1 MPDARC
7 WRPVLE
13 AMVNRPAGKRYFRQP
28 TEGIPMRLTR
38 PTERIRV
45 RPRAQAGA
53 QARARLRIRPD
64 LLALVLLSSAA
75 LALAAPPPLAAAAQE
90 SSGTRAFTVEEQRLD
105 QDVPQ
110 EILRRSGFDGV
121 APDFV
126 RSLSGARSYAQA
138 ERAVTRQGARLWQ
151 RAVDRA
157 QGRGSA
163 HGDLSRDD
171 DRPLYW
177 ARLGMTRELRQW
189 QPEFTLSE
197 AARAR
202 LLGKL
207 ERSSRGQDSMAF
219 PAGKGDDAGVRRIV
233 VTGFDPFT
241 LDRDIRISNPSG
253 ATALALDG
261 VVITTADGPAR
272 IQTAVFPVRWQ
283 DFADGTVE
291 RALGGPL
298 SRADLFTTVSQGR
311 VGRIDVERFNGAWRG
326 GFGDNENVSETGLV
340 PVSDPASQPQWTTTS
355 LPYGAIAAAD
365 TGRFPVYDNTSVT
378 EVPAGGSGPVV
389 RPDGPTPG
397 SAARAGGGGDY
408 LSNEIAYRA
417 TLLRDRLGRDIPG
430 GHVHTP
436 VLEFGAG
443 NTDPATGSVTDP
455 EFVRN
460 RLDIIAQ
467 LKSIVTV
474 AADAS

>member
-1 MPDARC
+1 
-7 WRPVLE
+7 
-13 AMVNRPAGKRYFRQP
+13 
-28 TEGIPMRLTR
+28 MRLTPVR
-38 PTERIRV
+38 PPRVRLRV
-45 RPRAQAGA
+45 RPD
-53 QARARLRIRPD
+53 RLGI
-64 LLALVLLSSAA
+64 VLLTTAA
-75 LALAAPPPLAAAAQE
+75 LTLAVLPPAATAAPASATAAP
-90 SSGTRAFTVEEQRLD
+90 TVEEQRLD
-105 QDVPQ
+105 RAVPQ
-110 EILRRSGFDGV
+110 EILRRGGFDQV
-121 APDFV
+121 APGLV
-126 RSLSGARSYAQA
+126 RALRGASSYQAA
-138 ERAVTRQGARLWQ
+138 ERAVERQGARLWQ

-157 QGRGSA
+157 QGRGPA

-177 ARLGMTRELRQW
+177 ARLAMIRELRQW
-189 QPEFTLSE
+189 QPEFGLSE

-202 LLGKL
+202 LLGAL
-207 ERSSRGQDSMAF
+207 ERTSRGQDSLTF
-219 PAGKGDDAGVRRIV
+219 PQRGGKGVKRIV

-261 VVITTADGPAR
+261 TVVTTAEGPAR
-272 IQTAVFPVRWQ
+272 IETAVFPVRWQ

-291 RALGGPL
+291 RALRRPL
-298 SRADLFTTVSQGR
+298 ARADLFVTVSQGR

-340 PVSDPASQPQWTTTS
+340 PVSDPASQPQWTATS
-355 LPYGAIAAAD
+355 LPYGAIVAAD

-378 EVPAGGSGPVV
+378 EIPAGATAPVV

-417 TLLRDRLGRDIPG
+417 TLLRDRLGRSIPG

-436 VLEFGAG
+436 VLQFGTG
-443 NTDPATGSVTDP
+443 NTDPATGTVTDP

-460 RLDIIAQ
+460 RLDIVAQ
-467 LKSIVTV
+467 LRSIITV